1 MGQLVFI
8 SYRRDKG
15 YALAHLVDAEL
26 RSRGVRTF
34 LDVSESDPGQFWLQ
48 IKAAIGSC
56 RALVL
61 ICTNGSFETKAGDDW
76 VLREVSEATALGR
89 PIVPVFSQDFKR
101 PEVLPPLFAQ
111 ATEYNGVS
119 MDTQFHVAAFDHLSQ
134 LVGGRKRS
142 EQRRRVAVFA
152 TLASLALLGALALG
166 GREILGLTRAVSM
179 EQEARKAVDTRSEE
193 LSKNVTVFEKTEAD
207 MRHATEERERRARE
221 ETVKQE
227 RDRVAAEQNAAA
239 ARQFEEQR
247 QQVAAKIQARYR
259 AEDEEH
265 QCNNRCY
272 TKSHECVANGASND
286 SCRRPFTQCQDDCV
300 DTLHRV
306 CSDCAAE
313 R

>member
-34 LDVSESDPGQFWLQ
+34 LDVSESDPGQFWPQ
-48 IKAAIGSC
+48 IKAAIDSC

-61 ICTNGSFETKAGDDW
+61 ICTNGSFDTKAGDDW
-76 VLREVSEATALGR
+76 VLREVSEATTLGR

-101 PEVLPPLFAQ
+101 PEGLPPLIAQ

-142 EQRRRVAVFA
+142 EQRRRVAVLA
-152 TLASLALLGALALG
+152 GLASLALLAALSLG
-166 GREILGLTRAVSM
+166 GREILGLIKAVSV
-179 EQEARKAVDTRSEE
+179 EREARQAADLRSEQ
-193 LSKNVTVFEKTEAD
+193 LSKSLTGFEKTEAD
-207 MRHATEERERRARE
+207 IRRATEKR
-221 ETVKQE
+221 E
-227 RDRVAAEQNAAA
+227 RDRMAAEKTAAA
-239 ARQFEEQR
+239 ARQYEDKQ
-247 QQVAAKIQARYR
+247 QQVLAKVQAGYR

-272 TKSHECVANGASND
+272 DRRHECVANGASD
-286 SCRRPFTQCQDDCV
+286 ESCRRPFTQCQNDCV
-300 DTLHRV
+300 DALHRV
-306 CSDCAAE
+306 CSACAAE

>member
-34 LDVSESDPGQFWLQ
+34 LDVSESDPGQFWPQ
-48 IKAAIGSC
+48 IKAAIDSC

-61 ICTNGSFETKAGDDW
+61 ICTNGSFDTKAGDDW
-76 VLREVSEATALGR
+76 VLREVSEATTLGR

-101 PEVLPPLFAQ
+101 PEGLPPLIAQ

-152 TLASLALLGALALG
+152 GLASLALLAALALG
-166 GREILGLTRAVSM
+166 GREILGLIKAVSV
-179 EQEARKAVDTRSEE
+179 EREARQAADLRSEQ
-193 LSKNVTVFEKTEAD
+193 LSKSLTGFEKTEAD
-207 MRHATEERERRARE
+207 IRRANEKR
-221 ETVKQE
+221 E
-227 RDRVAAEQNAAA
+227 RDRMAAAKSAAA
-239 ARQFEEQR
+239 ARQFED
-247 QQVAAKIQARYR
+247 QQQQILAKVQAGYR

-265 QCNNRCY
+265 HCNSRCY
-272 TKSHECVANGASND
+272 DRRHECVANGASD
-286 SCRRPFTQCQDDCV
+286 ESCRRPFTQCQDDCV
-300 DTLHRV
+300 DALHRA
-306 CSDCAAE
+306 CSACAAE